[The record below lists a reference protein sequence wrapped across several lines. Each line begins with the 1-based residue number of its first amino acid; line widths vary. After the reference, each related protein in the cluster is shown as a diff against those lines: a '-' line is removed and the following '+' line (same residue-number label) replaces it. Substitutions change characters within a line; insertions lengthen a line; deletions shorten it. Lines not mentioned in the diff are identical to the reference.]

1 MKKASRTS
9 TSYVATLNPL
19 SEKDMIKLDAIRS
32 KVSAGNKNSEI
43 KYRVIVRGRKPIA
56 KAKIMTPDGLRTRS
70 YDGMGNIVNGRVNA
84 KKLDIYI
91 YERRS

>member
-1 MKKASRTS
+1 MKVARTS
-9 TSYVATLNPL
+9 ASYVATLNPL
-19 SEKDMIKLDAIRS
+19 SEKDMSKLDSIRA
-32 KVSAGNKNSEI
+32 KVSLQNKDNDV

-56 KAKIMTPDGLRTRS
+56 KAKIMTPSGLRTRS

-84 KKLDIYI
+84 KKLDVYI